1 MDWLKLYNSIIYNVR
16 FHELSH
22 ITFRVLILTWLYCS
36 TKKPYGECI
45 YNMKQM
51 SYSFQISV
59 PELENSFVELIKA
72 DFLKKQDDK
81 IIVVNW
87 DQYQTSINTIKSRKY
102 REAKKDAT
110 EMHPTAPQCT
120 NRREEIREDEKRK
133 EEIIDSVANIFL
145 NLSGE
150 EISDPEKIFLTKE
163 IQETSFN
170 ETAFLDSINIAFQEN
185 EKPNL
190 ITHVMPI
197 YKKLSEDI
205 KKTEKLSKETL
216 QELIKNQI
224 NKLGK

>member
-59 PELENSFVELIKA
+59 PELENSFLELIEA
-72 DFLKKQDDK
+72 NFLRKQDDK

-102 REAKKDAT
+102 REAKNDAS
-110 EMHPTAPQCT
+110 MHPTAPQCT
-120 NRREEIREDEKRK
+120 NREEEIKEDEKRK
-133 EEIIDSVANIFL
+133 EEIINNVANIFL

-150 EISDPEKIFLTKE
+150 EISDPEKTFLAKE
-163 IQETSFN
+163 IQKTSFN
-170 ETAFLDSINIAFQEN
+170 ETAFLDSINIAFQQS
-185 EKPNL
+185 EKPDL
-190 ITHVMPI
+190 ITHVAPI
-197 YKKLSEDI
+197 YKKRSEDI
-205 KKTEKLSKETL
+205 KKTEKLSQETL

-224 NKLGK
+224 NRLGK